1 MTQQYTEQE
10 MYRLYEKTL
19 AEGVVF
25 GMNTSYV
32 TKDFKT
38 LLKEVQEEL
47 KNEKINIYNTIRT
60 NS

>member
-1 MTQQYTEQE
+1 MSQQYTEQE
-10 MYRLYEKTL
+10 MYRLYKKTL